1 MSNWMDR
8 DYRDDLKEEA
18 RTLRT
23 TSYAEAHA
31 PWCTCRSCGSD
42 EVDPHDYS

>member
-1 MSNWMDR
+1 MRNWMDR

-18 RTLRT
+18 RSSRLA
-23 TSYAEAHA
+23 SVSENHA
-31 PWCTCRSCGSD
+31 PWCTCRSCGAD